1 MTQIHNPINSI
12 SPPKDLPHYVNEKIL
27 LVNDSGFDWIPNDS
41 IDAIITDPPFNIA
54 RDTNF
59 HTYEKNTINS
69 YRFDGDKGWDSYS
82 KDDFI
87 LQLHSWSKSFQRVL
101 RPGGSFAIFCA
112 DEYLSHLITALN
124 AAKLKPRRTLTW
136 YKPNAVPINRS
147 VMMMSAC
154 EYVVLGVK
162 GSKSTF
168 NANVRASDQ
177 MLRAEVESTLLAD
190 KAVNVL
196 AQILRQALKEEASNP
211 NSTPREM
218 GAIVENVI
226 RNAAPE
232 IRKRIEKMYREDEQ
246 GPVLEGCVPNFVLF
260 NSKTGKRRHPTEKPV
275 QLLRYLLALISNESD
290 LLLDPFAGSS
300 SLGEAAEALGRYAIL
315 VEKDPE
321 FFSIGSQRMVDLE
334 RNSINFSN

>member
-1 MTQIHNPINSI
+1 MSNLHNPLKSI
-12 SPPKDLPHYVNEKIL
+12 ALPSDLARYANEKMI
-27 LVNDSGFDWIPNDS
+27 LVNDSGFDWIPNNS

-87 LQLHSWSKSFQRVL
+87 AQLHDWSKSFHRVL

-112 DEYLSHLITALN
+112 DEYLSHLITALQ

-168 NANVRASDQ
+168 NANIRAGDQ
-177 MLRAEVESTLLAD
+177 LLRSEVESTLLTD

-196 AQILRQALKEEASNP
+196 TQILRQTLKEEAGNP

-218 GAIVENVI
+218 AAIVENVV
-226 RNAAPE
+226 RNAAPA
-232 IRKRIEKMYREDEQ
+232 IGKRIEKMYREDEH
-246 GPVLEGCVPNFVLF
+246 GPVLEGCVPNFVQF

-275 QLLRYLLALISNESD
+275 QLLKYLIALVSNETD
-290 LLLDPFAGSS
+290 LLFDPFAGSS
-300 SLGEAAEALGRYAIL
+300 SLGEAAEAMGRYAIL
-315 VEKDPE
+315 VEKDSE
-321 FFSIGSQRMVDLE
+321 FFAIGSQRISDLE
-334 RNSINFSN
+334 RNTLNFSE